1 MLMRRLYLDLIIIT
15 ISTMTTS
22 TVTRI
27 SSSRSM
33 CDQLIIV
40 AVDVVFTNNL
50 KLLKTVVGRQ
60 RLQLNRLANILSIEE
75 I

>member
-1 MLMRRLYLDLIIIT
+1 MLRRRLYLDLIIIT

-27 SSSRSM
+27 SSSRNM

-60 RLQLNRLANILSIEE
+60 RLELNRLTNILSIEE